1 VTGDPETGARKASG
15 AGAGELGETKQ
26 EFDMDAL
33 VGYILLVGVLISLL
47 LVLAALIWRAVNT
60 HTLSFNYQIRG
71 MNLFQLVVDEVRLAT
86 HGALRPRLLMS
97 LGIAM
102 LMLTPFIRVLASMVY
117 FMAALKNWKYSI
129 FTAVVL
135 LTLTYSLFLR

>member
-1 VTGDPETGARKASG
+1 MRLDPEKH
-15 AGAGELGETKQ
+15 AGRRPGESPCALGKTKR
-26 EFDMDAL
+26 EFDMDAV
-33 VGYILLVGVLISLL
+33 VGYILLVGVLICLG
-47 LVLAALIWRAVNT
+47 LVLAAVIWRAINT
-60 HTLSFNYQIRG
+60 GTLSFNYKITG
-71 MNLFQLVVDEVRLAT
+71 MNLFQLVLQEVRLAT
-86 HGALRPRLLMS
+86 GGALRPRLLLS

-117 FMAALKNWKYSI
+117 FMAALKNWKYSV